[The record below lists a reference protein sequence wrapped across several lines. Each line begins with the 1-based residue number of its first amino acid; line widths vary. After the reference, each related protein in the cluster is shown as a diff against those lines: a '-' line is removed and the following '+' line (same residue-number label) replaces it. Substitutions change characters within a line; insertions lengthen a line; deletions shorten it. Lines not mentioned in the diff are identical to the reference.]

1 MTSAVVREWHS
12 DLGWGVLDS
21 DETPGGCW
29 AHFSVI
35 EVDGYKALGAGTPV
49 DLTWEAPGQDGYEF
63 RAVRV
68 VPQAD

>member
-1 MTSAVVREWHS
+1 MTSAVVREWHPE
-12 DLGWGVLDS
+12 LGWGVLDS

-35 EVDGYKALGAGTPV
+35 EMDGYRTLEAGESV
-49 DLTWEAPGQDGYEF
+49 DLTWETPGQDGYNF

-68 VPQAD
+68 IPLTK